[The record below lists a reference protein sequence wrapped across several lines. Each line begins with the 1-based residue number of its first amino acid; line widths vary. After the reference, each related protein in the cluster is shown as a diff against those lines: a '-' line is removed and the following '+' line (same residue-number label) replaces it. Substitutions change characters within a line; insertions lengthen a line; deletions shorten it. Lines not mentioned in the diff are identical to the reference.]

1 MKTLDAI
8 ILGAGAY
15 GLMTAVIAGRRGKR
29 VLILERNEQA
39 GKKILISGGGR
50 CNYTNLYTK
59 ADNFISDNPRFIHN
73 ILSRWSV
80 QDTLDFFGEYG
91 IEPQEKT
98 LGQLFPVSNK
108 AKDFRDGMLNEAL
121 RLGGEILYGVRV
133 EQVEHSDETYRVTDQ
148 EGTVWSA
155 PALVVATGGKT
166 IPAMGATDY
175 GLKLA
180 GQFGLTCIPDAPA
193 LVPFAA
199 AEQDAA
205 LCESLAGLAIE
216 ASASIRKQMFRE
228 QILFTHK
235 GWSGPAILQISS
247 YWNPGQIVLL
257 DLLPDV
263 PEDEILTGKGIAAQ
277 SFKEYLP
284 SRWVQ
289 HLVVKFPFLV
299 KNIQEI
305 GRKDRDRVIQFLKRF
320 EVHPE
325 DTLGYAK
332 AEVMRGGVD
341 TRGLIPKTLE
351 ARTVPGLY
359 FGGEVTDVTG
369 WLGGYNFQWAW
380 ACGVVT
386 GNAI

>member
-1 MKTLDAI
+1 MKPWDAI

-50 CNYTNLYTK
+50 CNYTNLNTR
-59 ADNFISDNPRFIHN
+59 AENFISDNPRFIHN

-80 QDTLDFFGEYG
+80 QDTLDFFGAYG

-121 RLGGEILYGVRV
+121 QLGAEIIYGVRIAEV
-133 EQVEHSDETYRVTDQ
+133 NHSDGRFTVHSQD
-148 EGTVWSA
+148 GTVWSA
-155 PALVVATGGKT
+155 PAVVVATGGKT
-166 IPAMGATDY
+166 IPAMGATDF
-175 GLKLA
+175 GMTLA
-180 GQFGLTCIPDAPA
+180 SQFGLHLIPDTPA

-199 AEQDAA
+199 GEQDLA
-205 LCESLAGLAIE
+205 LCESLAGMAID
-216 ASASIRKQMFRE
+216 ANAAIRKQSFRE

-247 YWNPGQIVLL
+247 YWNPGQTVLL

-263 PEDEILTGKGIAAQ
+263 PEAEILSGKGVAAI
-277 SFKEYLP
+277 SLKEFLP

-289 HLVVKFPFLV
+289 HLVITFPFLV

-305 GRKDRDRVIQFLKRF
+305 SKKDKDKVLKFLKQF

-325 DTLGYAK
+325 GTLGYAK
-332 AEVMRGGVD
+332 AEVMKGGVD
-341 TRGLIPKTLE
+341 TRALNPKTLE
-351 ARTVPGLY
+351 ARNMPGLY

-380 ACGVVT
+380 ACGAVT